1 MKRAFP
7 RLLGVTVLAALLL
20 STMITLAQDEQDERA
35 RAIVVGSGIAAPF
48 VQTALEA
55 AGTAQAVELTVT
67 GSSRGFDL
75 FCAGEADV
83 TLATRPIGVGEEVS
97 CALRE
102 VEFIELLIAF
112 DAYALVA
119 HPNAAFAQCL
129 TMDALNLLL
138 APSAQGTIVD
148 WSQIEPEVPSQPLRL
163 ALPNEL
169 SAVYALLD
177 EQIEGDGLRR
187 DFPRF
192 EDENE
197 ILTTVLEDTSALG
210 FVSYPAAARAAHDE
224 SIALLA
230 LDGGIAGCVSPSIV
244 SIEGRLYPGSRR
256 LFAYIN
262 AANLDNAN
270 VQALINAL
278 LDDDAAAQAQISGAL
293 APSPETQERNRAI
306 VANGQTGRQFTRD
319 VTAFTIPQGLVG
331 AITMAGSAAQTDYFA
346 AVTSAF
352 SIAQPGVQISRS
364 MLGEADGFRRL
375 CNGEID
381 LAVAVNPLTDEQAD
395 NCEANAV
402 QVLPLELGR
411 QPVVLL
417 ANAEAGYSACLTL
430 EQVARV
436 WDATSNEISTWD
448 QVDASFPNEPLIL
461 FAPAVNDPLGDLLS
475 SLAGGSGAL
484 RTDTEINPDVAFRAA
499 AVANVP
505 GALAYLSW
513 PEYRRVLASDQTNIA
528 AAAIDAGQGCVA
540 PSEATVADGSYA
552 LARPITLLINRAAL
566 ARIEVQSLLWFMF
579 SDENFTQIEEAG
591 LVGLTFAELPNL
603 RDSLQQLYAEVA
615 AEVAAAA
622 ALQATEE
629 PELEDIEEIEEIE
642 EAAFEATPEPDATEE
657 AGN

>member
-7 RLLGVTVLAALLL
+7 RLLEVTVLAALLL
-20 STMITLAQDEQDERA
+20 STTIILAQDEQNERD
-35 RAIVVGSGIAAPF
+35 RAVVVGSGIAAPF

-55 AGTAQAVELTVT
+55 ADAAQAVEITVT
-67 GSSRGFDL
+67 GTSRGFDL

-83 TLATRPIGVGEEVS
+83 TLATRPIAVDEETN
-97 CALRE
+97 CALQE
-102 VEFIELLIAF
+102 VDFIELLIAF

-119 HPNAAFAQCL
+119 HRDAAFGQCL
-129 TMDALNLLL
+129 TTETLNSLL
-138 APSAQGTIVD
+138 APSAQGTITN
-148 WSQIEPEVPSQPLRL
+148 WSQIDPEVPAQPLRL

-192 EDENE
+192 EDDNE
-197 ILTTVLEDTSALG
+197 ILTIVREDPTALG
-210 FVSYPAAARAAHDE
+210 FVSYPAAARAAQDE
-224 SIALLA
+224 AIALLA
-230 LDGGIAGCVSPSIV
+230 LDGGVAGCVSPSIET
-244 SIEGRLYPGSRR
+244 IEGRLYPGSRR

-262 AANLDNAN
+262 AANLADPN
-270 VQALINAL
+270 VQALLNAL
-278 LDDDAAAQAQISGAL
+278 LDDDAAAQAQESGAL

-346 AVTSAF
+346 AITSAF
-352 SIAQPGVQISRS
+352 SVAQPSVQITRS

-381 LAVAVNPLTDEQAD
+381 LAVAVNPLNDEQAD
-395 NCEANAV
+395 NCQANNIE
-402 QVLPLELGR
+402 VLPLELGR

-417 ANAEAGYSACLTL
+417 ANAEANYTACLTL
-430 EQVARV
+430 EQVARI
-436 WDATSNEISTWD
+436 WDAASDDISTWD
-448 QVDASFPNEPLIL
+448 QVDASFPAEPLIL
-461 FAPAVNDPLGDLLS
+461 FAPAINDPLGDLLS

-513 PEYRRVLASDQTNIA
+513 PEYRRVLASDQTNVV
-528 AAAIDAGQGCVA
+528 AAAIDAGQGCIA
-540 PSEATVADGSYA
+540 PSEATITDGSYA
-552 LARPITLLINRAAL
+552 LARPISLLINRAAL
-566 ARIEVQSLLWFMF
+566 ARIEVQSLLWFML
-579 SDENFTQIEEAG
+579 SDENFAQIEEAG
-591 LVGLTFAELPNL
+591 LVGLTFAELPDL

-615 AEVAAAA
+615 AEVAEAAA
-622 ALQATEE
+622 APSATEE
-629 PELEDIEEIEEIE
+629 PEID
-642 EAAFEATPEPDATEE
+642 EAAPEATPDPDATEE